1 MEIVAPIALILSI
14 VAGIAAAF
22 MFWTSQ
28 TAQRAG
34 RGALF
39 NTERNV
45 AIDRARRSR
54 VTALALG
61 GVAIVLLAI
70 NLAGG
75 GSAASV
81 IGGSPTV
88 TPTRTPR
95 PTLTM
100 LPATREALVATRE
113 AVVATLLPTATPTV
127 PPAPPQRAIV
137 VNAGEPG
144 LRLRQTPNGQEID
157 FLKDGTVLD
166 LITEP
171 QVTTDD
177 GITWQKVR
185 DPQGREGW
193 VSTSYIAV
201 Q

>member
-1 MEIVAPIALILSI
+1 LEIVAPLALLFSI

-28 TAQRAG
+28 TALRAG

-39 NTERNV
+39 NTERSV
-45 AIDRARRSR
+45 ALDRAHRSR

-75 GSAASV
+75 GSAAGV
-81 IGGSPTV
+81 IGVSPTV
-88 TPTRTPR
+88 SPTRTPR
-95 PTLTM
+95 PTPTM
-100 LPATREALVATRE
+100 LLATREVLA
-113 AVVATLLPTATPTV
+113 ATLLPTATPTT
-127 PPAPPQRAIV
+127 PPQRAII

-171 QVTTDD
+171 QVTTAD

-193 VSTSYIAV
+193 VATSYIAV

>member
-1 MEIVAPIALILSI
+1 LEIVAPIALLISI

-28 TAQRAG
+28 TALRAG

-45 AIDRARRSR
+45 ALDRARRSR

-70 NLAGG
+70 NLASG
-75 GSAASV
+75 GSAANV
-81 IGGSPTV
+81 MGVSPTV
-88 TPTRTPR
+88 TSTRTPR
-95 PTLTM
+95 PMLTM
-100 LPATREALVATRE
+100 LPTTRE
-113 AVVATLLPTATPTV
+113 AVVATREAVAATLLPTASPT
-127 PPAPPQRAIV
+127 APPQRAIV

-171 QVTTDD
+171 QVTTAD

-193 VSTSYIAV
+193 VATSYIAV

>member
-1 MEIVAPIALILSI
+1 MDIVAPIALIVGI

-28 TAQRAG
+28 TALRAG

-39 NTERNV
+39 NTERQV
-45 AIDRARRSR
+45 ANDRANRSR
-54 VTALALG
+54 MSALAL
-61 GVAIVLLAI
+61 AIVAVMLVLL
-70 NLAGG
+70 NVVSG
-75 GSAASV
+75 GSAGSV
-81 IGGSPTV
+81 IGVSPTV

-95 PTLTM
+95 PSPTI
-100 LPATREALVATRE
+100 LPATREVL
-113 AVVATLLPTATPTV
+113 VATLLPTATPTTQ
-127 PPAPPQRAIV
+127 PQQAIV

-144 LRLRQTPNGQEID
+144 LRLRETPNGTEID

-166 LITEP
+166 LIPEP

-177 GITWQKVR
+177 GLTWQKVR

-193 VSTSYIAV
+193 VATAYIAV

>member
-1 MEIVAPIALILSI
+1 LEIVAPLALLISI

-22 MFWTSQ
+22 MFWTGQ
-28 TAQRAG
+28 TALRAG

-45 AIDRARRSR
+45 ALDRAHRSR
-54 VTALALG
+54 VAALALG

-70 NLAGG
+70 NLVSS
-75 GSAASV
+75 GSAAGV
-81 IGGSPTV
+81 TGAQNAPTA

-95 PTLTM
+95 STPATLS
-100 LPATREALVATRE
+100 ATREVPA
-113 AVVATLLPTATPTV
+113 ATLLPTATPTT
-127 PPAPPQRAIV
+127 PPQRAII

-193 VSTSYIAV
+193 VATSYIAV

>member
-1 MEIVAPIALILSI
+1 LEIVAPLALLISI

-28 TAQRAG
+28 TALRAG

-45 AIDRARRSR
+45 ALDRAHRSR
-54 VTALALG
+54 VMALALG

-81 IGGSPTV
+81 IGASPTA
-88 TPTRTPR
+88 TPARTPR
-95 PTLTM
+95 PTPTM
-100 LPATREALVATRE
+100 LPATREVL
-113 AVVATLLPTATPTV
+113 VATLLPTATPTT
-127 PPAPPQRAIV
+127 ASQHAIII
-137 VNAGEPG
+137 NAGEPG

-171 QVTTDD
+171 QVTTPD

-193 VSTSYIAV
+193 VATSYIAV

>member
-1 MEIVAPIALILSI
+1 MEIVAPIALFLGF
-14 VAGIAAAF
+14 VAGIGAAF
-22 MFWTSQ
+22 MLWTAE
-28 TAQRAG
+28 TAARAG

-39 NTERNV
+39 NTERQV
-45 AIDRARRSR
+45 AVDRAKRSR
-54 VTALALG
+54 VSALALG
-61 GVAIVLLAI
+61 AIAVFLIMVNILS
-70 NLAGG
+70 GG
-75 GSAASV
+75 AASSV
-81 IGGSPTV
+81 IGVSPTV

-95 PTLTM
+95 PTITI
-100 LPATREALVATRE
+100 LPATREVL
-113 AVVATLLPTATPTV
+113 VATLLPTATPTTQ
-127 PPAPPQRAIV
+127 PQRAIV

-171 QVTTDD
+171 QVTTED

-193 VSTSYIAV
+193 VATSYIAV

>member
-1 MEIVAPIALILSI
+1 MEIVAPIALFLGF
-14 VAGIAAAF
+14 VAGIGAAF
-22 MFWTSQ
+22 MLWTAE
-28 TAQRAG
+28 TAARAG

-39 NTERNV
+39 NTERQV
-45 AIDRARRSR
+45 AVDRAKRSR
-54 VTALALG
+54 VSAGVLGAVAVVLILVNILG
-61 GVAIVLLAI
+61 G
-70 NLAGG
+70 G
-75 GSAASV
+75 AASSV
-81 IGGSPTV
+81 IGVSPTV

-95 PTLTM
+95 PTVTI
-100 LPATREALVATRE
+100 LPATREVL
-113 AVVATLLPTATPTV
+113 VATLLPTATPTTQ
-127 PPAPPQRAIV
+127 PQRAIV

-144 LRLRQTPNGQEID
+144 LRLRQAPNGQEID

-171 QVTTDD
+171 QVTTED

-193 VSTSYIAV
+193 VANSYIAV

>member
-1 MEIVAPIALILSI
+1 MEIVAPIALIAGI
-14 VAGIAAAF
+14 FAGIAAAF

-28 TAQRAG
+28 TAARAG

-39 NTERNV
+39 NTERQV
-45 AIDRARRSR
+45 ALDRAKRSR
-54 VTALALG
+54 MSALTLG
-61 GVAIVLLAI
+61 AIAVVLVLVNI
-70 NLAGG
+70 VGG
-75 GSAASV
+75 GAAGTV
-81 IGGSPTV
+81 IGVSPTV
-88 TPTRTPR
+88 TPSRTPR
-95 PTLTM
+95 PTPTI
-100 LPATREALVATRE
+100 LPATREVL
-113 AVVATLLPTATPTV
+113 VATLLPTATPTT
-127 PPAPPQRAIV
+127 PPQRAIV

-193 VSTSYIAV
+193 VATSYIAV

>member
-1 MEIVAPIALILSI
+1 LEIVAPLALLISI

-22 MFWTSQ
+22 MFWTGQ
-28 TAQRAG
+28 TALRAG

-45 AIDRARRSR
+45 ALDRAQRSR
-54 VTALALG
+54 VAALALG
-61 GVAIVLLAI
+61 GLAIVLLAI
-70 NLAGG
+70 NLAGS
-75 GSAASV
+75 GSTAGV
-81 IGGSPTV
+81 IGVSPTV

-95 PTLTM
+95 PTSTM
-100 LPATREALVATRE
+100 LPATREVLA
-113 AVVATLLPTATPTV
+113 ATLLPTATPTI
-127 PPAPPQRAIV
+127 PQQHAII

-193 VSTSYIAV
+193 VATSYIAV

>member
-1 MEIVAPIALILSI
+1 LEIVAPIALLISI

-45 AIDRARRSR
+45 ALDRARRSR

-81 IGGSPTV
+81 IGVSPTV

-95 PTLTM
+95 PTPTM
-100 LPATREALVATRE
+100 LLATREVLVT
-113 AVVATLLPTATPTV
+113 TLLPTATPTT
-127 PPAPPQRAIV
+127 PPQRAII

-193 VSTSYIAV
+193 VATSYIAV

>member
-1 MEIVAPIALILSI
+1 MEIVAPIALFLGF
-14 VAGIAAAF
+14 VAGIGAAF
-22 MFWTSQ
+22 MLWTAE
-28 TAQRAG
+28 TAARAG

-39 NTERNV
+39 NTERQV
-45 AIDRARRSR
+45 AVDRAKRSR
-54 VTALALG
+54 VSALALG
-61 GVAIVLLAI
+61 AIAVFLIMVNIL
-70 NLAGG
+70 GG
-75 GSAASV
+75 GAASSV
-81 IGGSPTV
+81 IGVSPTV

-95 PTLTM
+95 PTITI
-100 LPATREALVATRE
+100 LPATREVL
-113 AVVATLLPTATPTV
+113 VATLLPTATPTTQ
-127 PPAPPQRAIV
+127 PQRAIV

-144 LRLRQTPNGQEID
+144 LRLRQAPNGQEID

-171 QVTTDD
+171 QVTTED

-193 VSTSYIAV
+193 VATSYIAV

>member
-1 MEIVAPIALILSI
+1 MEIVAPIALFLGF
-14 VAGIAAAF
+14 VAGIGAAF
-22 MFWTSQ
+22 MLWTAE
-28 TAQRAG
+28 TAARAG

-39 NTERNV
+39 NTERQV
-45 AIDRARRSR
+45 AVDRAKRSR
-54 VTALALG
+54 VSALALG
-61 GVAIVLLAI
+61 AIAVFLIMVNILS
-70 NLAGG
+70 GG
-75 GSAASV
+75 AASSV
-81 IGGSPTV
+81 IGVSPTV

-95 PTLTM
+95 PTITI
-100 LPATREALVATRE
+100 LPATREVL
-113 AVVATLLPTATPTV
+113 VATLLPTATPTTQ
-127 PPAPPQRAIV
+127 PQRAIV

-144 LRLRQTPNGQEID
+144 LRLRQSPNGQEID

-171 QVTTDD
+171 QVTTED

-193 VSTSYIAV
+193 VATSYIAV

>member
-1 MEIVAPIALILSI
+1 MEIVAPIALFLGF
-14 VAGIAAAF
+14 VAGIGAAF
-22 MFWTSQ
+22 MLWTAE
-28 TAQRAG
+28 TAARAG

-39 NTERNV
+39 NTERQV
-45 AIDRARRSR
+45 AVDRAKRSR
-54 VTALALG
+54 VSALALG
-61 GVAIVLLAI
+61 AIAVFLIMVNIL
-70 NLAGG
+70 GG
-75 GSAASV
+75 GAASSV
-81 IGGSPTV
+81 IGVSPTV

-95 PTLTM
+95 PTITI
-100 LPATREALVATRE
+100 LPATREVL
-113 AVVATLLPTATPTV
+113 VATLLPTATPTTQ
-127 PPAPPQRAIV
+127 PQRAIV

-144 LRLRQTPNGQEID
+144 LRLRQSPNGQEID

-171 QVTTDD
+171 QVTTED

-193 VSTSYIAV
+193 VATSYIAV

>member
-1 MEIVAPIALILSI
+1 MEIVAPIALLISI

-45 AIDRARRSR
+45 ALDRARRSR

-81 IGGSPTV
+81 IGVSPTV

-95 PTLTM
+95 PTPTM
-100 LPATREALVATRE
+100 LLATREVLVT
-113 AVVATLLPTATPTV
+113 TLLPTATPTT
-127 PPAPPQRAIV
+127 PPQRAII

-193 VSTSYIAV
+193 VATSYIAV

>member
-1 MEIVAPIALILSI
+1 LEIVAPLALLISI
-14 VAGIAAAF
+14 VAGIGAAF

-28 TAQRAG
+28 TALRAG

-45 AIDRARRSR
+45 ALDRAHRSR
-54 VTALALG
+54 VAALALG

-70 NLAGG
+70 NLVSG
-75 GSAASV
+75 GSTASV
-81 IGGSPTV
+81 IGVSPTV
-88 TPTRTPR
+88 TSTRTPR
-95 PTLTM
+95 ATPTM
-100 LPATREALVATRE
+100 LPATREVLA
-113 AVVATLLPTATPTV
+113 ATLLPTATPTT
-127 PPAPPQRAIV
+127 PPQRAII

-171 QVTTDD
+171 QVTTED

-193 VSTSYIAV
+193 VATSYIAV